1 MGYADGMSSIT
12 SSSSGNLCSSSLEN
26 TRRPSTKTSK
36 APRAPGTRVTGTPRA
51 RSIAAAR
58 LAARG
63 L

>member
-36 APRAPGTRVTGTPRA
+36 APRAPVSYTHLTLPTSDLV
-51 RSIAAAR
+51 
-58 LAARG
+58 
-63 L
+63 